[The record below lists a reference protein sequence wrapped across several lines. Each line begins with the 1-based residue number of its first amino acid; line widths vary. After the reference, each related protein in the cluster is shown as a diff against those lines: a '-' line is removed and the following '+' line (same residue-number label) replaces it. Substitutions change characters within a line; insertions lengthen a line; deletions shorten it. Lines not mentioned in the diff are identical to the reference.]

1 MFNEQNFKEL
11 LIKKIKE
18 VEIAKELRGY
28 KTYEQCCNA
37 FNEYYEY
44 DISKGLFK
52 ELNKDF
58 LFRVFS
64 STHEE
69 IKFSLSNPRFVK
81 LCEFLKVDMNA
92 TQASLQ
98 ISEAA
103 LMVDELIRQK
113 PELEKQIYSVIK
125 SITNL
130 SKGVIAH
137 EIH

>member
-1 MFNEQNFKEL
+1 MVNEQNFKEL
-11 LIKKIKE
+11 LIKKVKE
-18 VEIAKELRGY
+18 AKESRGY
-28 KTYEQCCNA
+28 KTYEHCCEA
-37 FNEYYEY
+37 FNKRYES
-44 DISKGLFK
+44 DINKGLFK
-52 ELNKDF
+52 QLNKDF

-64 STHEE
+64 TKNKKM
-69 IKFSLSNPRFVK
+69 KFSLSNLRFAK
-81 LCEFLKVDMNA
+81 LCEFLQVDMNA
-92 TQASLQ
+92 TQTSLQ

-137 EIH
+137 EIY

>member
-1 MFNEQNFKEL
+1 MFNEQNLKEL
-11 LIKKIKE
+11 LIKQVKE
-18 VEIAKELRGY
+18 AKELRGY
-28 KTYEQCCNA
+28 KTYEQCCEA
-37 FNEYYEY
+37 FNKRYES
-44 DISKGLFK
+44 DINKGLFK
-52 ELNKDF
+52 QLNKDF

-64 STHEE
+64 SRHEE
-69 IKFSLSNPRFVK
+69 KKFSLSNLRFAK
-81 LCEFLKVDMNA
+81 LCEFLKVDLNA
-92 TQASLQ
+92 TQTSLQ